1 MSELK
6 TIDKIELKSKIKSK
20 TQNHEIYEA
29 EAESEIN
36 MVLNHLKYSKQI
48 LKMQTI
54 VLKEITNFFTEK
66 GFVQLMPL
74 ILSPITDPLA
84 PDPNASVKNVIEV
97 ECYGQKFKLMQ
108 SMILHKQISLISG
121 AKRIFI
127 ISPNI
132 RIEDE
137 KKALTGR
144 HCFEFSQVD
153 FEIADG
159 KMQDVF
165 RLIEEFLVRVIKR
178 VKKECK
184 EELKTLGR
192 ELRIPKT
199 PFKVFTTHE
208 LEEKFGRDWEEISS
222 NESKEP
228 FWVTC
233 HRREFYDKEDQ
244 KAEGHYLNYDLIYP
258 EGFGEGLSGGERE
271 YEYKKLL
278 KKLSGRREL
287 LEQFKHYLELSR
299 KGLLVPSA
307 GAGFGFERLIRFL
320 TGKRRIE
327 EVQLFPRI
335 PGKKVIV

>member
-6 TIDKIELKSKIKSK
+6 TKEKELGGQMKTIKSETEDDIK
-20 TQNHEIYEA
+20 I
-29 EAESEIN
+29 I
-36 MVLNHLKYSKQI
+36 LNHLKHSNQT
-48 LKMQTI
+48 LKIQTV
-54 VLKEITNFFTEK
+54 VLKEITDFFTEN
-66 GFVQLMPL
+66 GFKQLMPV

-84 PDPNASVKNVIEV
+84 PDPNSSIKKTINI

-121 AKRIFI
+121 AEKIFI

-137 KKALTGR
+137 KRASTGR

-153 FEIADG
+153 FEIAYG
-159 KMQDVF
+159 RMKDVF
-165 RLIEEFLVRVIKR
+165 KLMESFLVRVIKK

-184 EELKTLGR
+184 EELKFFGR
-192 ELRIPKT
+192 KLKVPEK

-208 LEEKFGRDWEEISS
+208 LEQKYGADWEEISS
-222 NESKEP
+222 KKFKEP

-233 HRREFYDKEDQ
+233 HKREFYDKEDPS
-244 KAEGHYLNYDLIYP
+244 AEGHFLNYDLIYP

-271 YEYKKLL
+271 YEYEKLI
-278 KKLSGRREL
+278 KKLSGREGF
-287 LEQFKHYLELSR
+287 LEEFKYYLELSK

-307 GAGFGFERLIRFL
+307 GAGFGFERLMRFL
-320 TGKRRIE
+320 TGKKHIE
-327 EVQLFPRI
+327 EIQLFPRI
-335 PGKKVIV
+335 PGRKVIV